1 LTSVH
6 LSFTFAAVNRGQPG
20 SLALRVLLCSAPCL
34 RSDFHSKMNRKR
46 ILLYGLALAVFAL
59 LVYMQFRTWRNFDW
73 ETFWSESR
81 NLGKPPHIY
90 HLLHA
95 VALIYIAYAMRALR
109 WKIFLRPVRP
119 KASAWSLISP
129 TLVGFT
135 GLALLGRPG
144 ELIRPYLI
152 ARRENLTFSSQLA
165 VWAVERIFDIG
176 AFTILLVLAAFL
188 ATAPKRLAYHRS
200 FQEAGLVFLALSAGL
215 TIGAI
220 VVSRVGEKLA
230 NWVENRFAHVASNLG
245 LRVATRI
252 REFRGGLNTIHD
264 AWSFVMLIV
273 VSIVM
278 WATIAVAYK
287 EVTHSYHAEELEIPQ
302 SQVLLLM
309 GSSMVG
315 SVIQLPGV
323 GGGSQLATIAALE
336 HIFDVPKELAASC
349 GIMLW
354 LVTFV
359 AVIPTGLLLAH
370 QERLSLRALSEES
383 HQKEKAEV
391 VSPPAG

>member
-1 LTSVH
+1 M
-6 LSFTFAAVNRGQPG
+6 
-20 SLALRVLLCSAPCL
+20 
-34 RSDFHSKMNRKR
+34 DRKR
-46 ILLYGLALAVFAL
+46 ILLYTLLFVVFAV

-73 ETFWSESR
+73 ATFWAESG
-81 NLGKPPHIY
+81 NLSKPPHIY
-90 HLLHA
+90 HLVHA
-95 VALIYIAYAMRALR
+95 VALIYVAYAMRALR

-119 KASAWSLISP
+119 QASALKLISP

-176 AFTILLVLAAFL
+176 AFTILLVLAAFF

-220 VVSRVGEKLA
+220 AVSRSGEVLA
-230 NWVENRFAHVASNLG
+230 SWVERRFSHVASNLG
-245 LRVATRI
+245 HRVAIRI
-252 REFRGGLNTIHD
+252 REFRGGLDTIHD
-264 AWSFVMLIV
+264 AWSFVMLTV
-273 VSIVM
+273 VSIAM
-278 WATIAVAYK
+278 WAIIAVAYK
-287 EVTHSYHAEELEIPQ
+287 EVTHSYHADELEIPQ

-359 AVIPTGLLLAH
+359 GVIPVGLLLAH
-370 QERLSLRALSEES
+370 RERLSLRKLSEES
-383 HQKEKAEV
+383 HKKEEEAG
-391 VSPPAG
+391 SSPAG